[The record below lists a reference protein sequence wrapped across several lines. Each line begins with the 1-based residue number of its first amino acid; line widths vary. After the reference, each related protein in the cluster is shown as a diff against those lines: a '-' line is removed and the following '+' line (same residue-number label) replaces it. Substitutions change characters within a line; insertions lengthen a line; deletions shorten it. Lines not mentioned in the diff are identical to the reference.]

1 MDNNTI
7 QRRIE
12 VYRIELSTN
21 THEVYDKHIF
31 LQDALETFFKEYSTS
46 TMSNGYSVNRNK
58 KCWVELAK
66 SESSE
71 YDSLKVKMSFTKFNK
86 KVSIVDVS
94 DKTII
99 GRKDLNEGDL
109 EKQHLLIRF
118 LPESNIALLVFEK
131 ISDSITITFLE
142 KTINNY
148 IKQTFLISPEYINED
163 IKRNDFRLNLEPIVS
178 RNFIESIANLKGV
191 NALKAIILKDS
202 LDDDRNFSGQ
212 NSRDEAELIFKAAR
226 GLKLNKRDV
235 ITYCKKFITNG
246 RIDNS
251 KVNRIIIEGTNLND
265 NKIRLDTEGMKLS
278 EHTSI
283 LMDESNTVDT
293 DDIFQKFYNLLDDCW
308 QYLETLLNITI
319 AENIEEV

>member
-1 MDNNTI
+1 
-7 QRRIE
+7 
-12 VYRIELSTN
+12 
-21 THEVYDKHIF
+21 
-31 LQDALETFFKEYSTS
+31 
-46 TMSNGYSVNRNK
+46 
-58 KCWVELAK
+58 
-66 SESSE
+66 
-71 YDSLKVKMSFTKFNK
+71 MSFTKFNK
-86 KVSIVDVS
+86 KVSIVNVS

-202 LDDDRNFSGQ
+202 LDDDRNFSCQ
-212 NSRDEAELIFKAAR
+212 NSRDEA
-226 GLKLNKRDV
+226 
-235 ITYCKKFITNG
+235 
-246 RIDNS
+246 
-251 KVNRIIIEGTNLND
+251 
-265 NKIRLDTEGMKLS
+265 
-278 EHTSI
+278 
-283 LMDESNTVDT
+283 
-293 DDIFQKFYNLLDDCW
+293 
-308 QYLETLLNITI
+308 
-319 AENIEEV
+319 